1 VIDATREP
9 AGAPPGGLDT
19 PYASVDLDLV
29 QANIAD
35 MQSYSD
41 GRGLALRP
49 HIKTHKLT
57 AVARMQ
63 LDAGAVGVTCQKVAE
78 VEAMVAAGIED
89 ILVSYPVWGPEKLTR
104 LCGLARQARIAVAAD
119 SFSVAE
125 GLSAA
130 ANRDGVTI
138 GFLVECDTGL
148 QRTGVQT
155 AEEAAALARQVHE
168 LPSLRFDGLMTYPT
182 GPKTQ
187 AMLTAAKAAI
197 EEAGLE
203 VRCVSAGGTES
214 AHYTHES
221 SVVTELRVGTYIYGD
236 RACVANGSVPLER
249 CALRVH
255 ATVVS
260 CPTAGRAILDAG
272 SKTLSTDLAEAAGA
286 PGYGFILER
295 PGAVIDE
302 LFEEHARV
310 ILSPEEPPLTLGD
323 VVTIVPNHACGTT
336 NMQNQVIVHR
346 SGDAIGWWPVA
357 ARGGVR

>member
-1 VIDATREP
+1 LEETGPV
-9 AGAPPGGLDT
+9 PPGGLDT
-19 PYASVDLDLV
+19 PYASVDLDVV

-41 GRGLALRP
+41 DRGLSLRP
-49 HIKTHKLT
+49 HIKTHKL
-57 AVARMQ
+57 AALARMQ
-63 LDAGAVGVTCQKVAE
+63 VDAGAVGVACQKLAE

-89 ILVSYPVWGPEKLTR
+89 ILVCYPVWGPEKLIR
-104 LCGLARQARIAVAAD
+104 LCGLARQVRIAVAAD
-119 SFSVAE
+119 SLAVAE
-125 GLSAA
+125 GLAAA
-130 ANRDGVTI
+130 ANRHGVMV

-155 AEEAAALARQVHE
+155 AEEAAALARRVHE

-182 GPKTQ
+182 GPNTQ

-197 EEAGLE
+197 EQAGLE
-203 VRCVSAGGTES
+203 VPSVSAGGTES
-214 AHYTHES
+214 ARTTHES
-221 SVVTELRVGTYIYGD
+221 SVVTELRAGTYIYGD

-272 SKTLSTDLAEAAGA
+272 SKTLSSDHAEGRGV
-286 PGYGFILER
+286 PGYGLILER

-310 ILSPEEPPLTLGD
+310 ILPPEESPLTLGD

-336 NMQNQVIVHR
+336 NMQNHVIVHR
-346 SGDAIGWWPVA
+346 SGNAIGWWPIA